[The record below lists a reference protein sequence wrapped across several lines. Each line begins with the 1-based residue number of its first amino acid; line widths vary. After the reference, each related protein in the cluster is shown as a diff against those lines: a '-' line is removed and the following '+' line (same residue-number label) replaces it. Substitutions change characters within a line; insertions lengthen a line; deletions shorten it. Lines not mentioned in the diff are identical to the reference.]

1 MSTVDL
7 GPLAGDALLDAVT
20 DAMVALHLRYHG
32 RVPATARTTLM
43 GGDLLSCVLGGIY
56 TEVEKTLIEID
67 GPHGV
72 HATRQRFQDTIRPKL
87 MGTIER
93 LSGRQVVS
101 FISNYHVG
109 PDVAVELF
117 LLAGDAEIS
126 ANPEAA

>member
-1 MSTVDL
+1 MSSDEL
-7 GPLAGDALLDAVT
+7 PLTGGALLNAVT
-20 DAMVALHLRYHG
+20 DAVVAIHLRYHG

-43 GGDLLSCVLGGIY
+43 GDDLLSCVLGGIY

-67 GPHGV
+67 GPREV

-87 MGTIER
+87 MSTIEQ
-93 LSGRQVVS
+93 LSGRPVVS

-117 LLAGDAEIS
+117 LLAGDAELDVG
-126 ANPEAA
+126 PAAA